1 MLGRADGAA
10 GFGIDDLFNTFFGG
24 ETRRRE
30 RGPMRGADLRMQLEI
45 ELIDAVRGGE
55 RAIKVPRLETCERC
69 GGDGAGPGSTG
80 TTLPPCHGRGEGRQ
94 VPHSRSGRFV
104 NGSTR

>member
-69 GGDGAGPGSTG
+69 GGDGAEPGPTG
-80 TTLPPCHGRGEGRQ
+80 PTCPTCPGPRGAPQGPPHGL
-94 VPHSRSGRFV
+94 
-104 NGSTR
+104 